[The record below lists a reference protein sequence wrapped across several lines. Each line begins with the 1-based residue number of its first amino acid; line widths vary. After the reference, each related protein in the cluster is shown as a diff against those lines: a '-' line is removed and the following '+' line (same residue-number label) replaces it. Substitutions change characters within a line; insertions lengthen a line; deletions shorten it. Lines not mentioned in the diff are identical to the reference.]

1 MRDGNSALNGDREP
15 LSFNEA
21 VDRAGHAGCKK
32 HILLGNGFSR
42 GVHRNFAYSSLY
54 DKAKPHLSGRVK
66 ALFLRS
72 GTSDFEKVLRQL
84 NDGQWIAREYGMS
97 PAGLMDMCDDYE
109 SLRNHLIVA
118 IEAVHPAR
126 RADIT
131 DRVLRPTADFLRHF
145 CSVFSTNYDLLLYW
159 AILSASSM
167 AGDVDFQDGF
177 GPAPSGGQDR
187 LVFLAREIPNGRFV
201 HYLHGGLHLTTDGT
215 DVRKLKW
222 EAHNPI
228 LSSVRDNLEQ
238 DQYPLFVAEGKPSDK
253 LKRIRS
259 SSYLSWCFEQFRKIE
274 GHLFTYGSALTD
286 QDKHLWDA
294 VAQNSK
300 VKTLCV
306 GIYGDV
312 DTDENQQLVARAQS
326 LSTVRRLGQPLN
338 LSFYNSESASVW
350 GHA

>member
-1 MRDGNSALNGDREP
+1 MAEDAWRKR
-15 LSFNEA
+15 
-21 VDRAGHAGCKK
+21 
-32 HILLGNGFSR
+32 HILLGNGFSI
-42 GVHRNFAYSSLY
+42 GVHGDFDYSSLY
-54 DKAKPHLSGRVK
+54 HKAKPHLSDPVK
-66 ALFLRS
+66 ALFRRS

-84 NDGQWIAREYGMS
+84 NDGKWIAREYGMGR
-97 PAGLMDMCDDYE
+97 AGLMDMVGDYE
-109 SLRNHLIVA
+109 SLRNHLIEA

-126 RADIT
+126 RSDIADH
-131 DRVLRPTADFLRHF
+131 VLRPTADFLRHF

-187 LVFLAREIPNGRFV
+187 LVFLAREVLNGRFV

-228 LSSVRDNLEQ
+228 LSSVRENLER

-259 SSYLSWCFEQFRKIE
+259 SSYLSWCFEEFRKID

-286 QDKHLWDA
+286 PDNHLWNVVVRND
-294 VAQNSK
+294 NLKS
-300 VKTLCV
+300 LCV
-306 GIYGDV
+306 GIYGDPRTH
-312 DTDENQQLVARAQS
+312 DNQQLVAKAQG
-326 LSTVRRLGQPLN
+326 LSTPRQGGTLIV
-338 LSFYNSESASVW
+338 SFYDSESAPVW
-350 GHA
+350 GSR